1 MRLISN
7 EVENYGNTPVEWW
20 LTAFYTGRNLE
31 KDSDGVLY
39 RFHLSHNDL
48 DGLACHVV
56 STVYDCAMNRFEIP
70 LADLTDALQFKNWD
84 EIHVAHQRMPIQHS
98 ICEAGA
104 KNVKEALHQI
114 FESCCRSVFYKP
126 VGPKDQII
134 LLITDLGGITDSMFD
149 EFYEAYGDRFQAI
162 VIDHHLSTTPDQ
174 GKCNPNQ
181 IFWYVT
187 GYQEGNLQSATKNL
201 FTATCG
207 SYNAAHPTSTTS
219 GRASKKQEMFV
230 KQLTEYVEAVSKY
243 DTGRW
248 GEWLDKK
255 TPDDVDLSVQH
266 QLFFNNISW
275 DSSADIFRR
284 VLISKYVQD
293 MIYLLSTEDYV
304 HTNRA
309 YWEIVRGNLN
319 ELHKEFY
326 DMRQLTLAYN
336 PHLTLTLKIDP
347 IDGVYNPA
355 TRHTIRLGDITTNVQ
370 PVNNRLHPLVTFGI
384 IELRK
389 DQSQTKEWKYFSLCS
404 RELMKKYKL
413 DLFILVDEPNGTV
426 SLRSMNNHGYEIDC
440 ANIAWRNGGG
450 GHKRAAGYP
459 IPKVE
464 VPEDADTDTEEDDAD
479 ADDLEDD
486 TEEAEDGGTV
496 KANADAV
503 SEDSEEELIPN
514 TSIGT
519 HVHWAG
525 YDWIVTHVVDPTMI
539 YMTMADVVPNWKVA
553 WNDLQD
559 ACTKFANQ
567 LTEEQKACLK
577 SVTAGNTSGKV
588 FVATSGQM
596 NGGFSYFNS
605 DDRRCV
611 KSVYWTSTEYGPNS
625 AWLVSALGSLYS
637 YGYGKSN
644 SIGFRPSVC
653 VDLTRHKAGDSGECG
668 ESSEDSGEELIL
680 NAYPPIGT
688 NVHWAGHNWI
698 VSHVT
703 SAEVYLTLNGI
714 DGNSTWD
721 NLQNACTIFANSLT
735 DAQKNC
741 LKSVTAG
748 NTNGKVFVATRDQMD
763 GDFNY
768 FNSNSHRRLNEVY
781 WTSTEYSSDNAWS
794 VITDGSLDTTY
805 AYFCHV
811 AKSDSRGFRPSV
823 CVDLTRH
830 DSGDSEGSDE
840 PKLNSE
846 LPDMSSLTIGN
857 TVMFADK
864 EWIVSH
870 KTDDTFYLTL
880 KGLSGNSTWDNLQE
894 NCTNFENSL
903 SEAQRRCLKHVT
915 AGNTSGK
922 VFVATKDQMEGD
934 FSYFNSDSRR
944 DIGDVY
950 WTSTEKTSRN
960 AWGVDSDGCLGKY
973 SYDKS
978 NSIGFRPSIAISTKE
993 VCNNHD
999 TSDESDDSKEE
1010 DSDEELVPVMDLNKA
1025 IRWAGINWRPLQQD
1039 DDLLYL
1045 TPYEPTDD
1053 LKLCTFSELEDVA
1066 AEWGAKHL
1074 SDSDQ
1079 SALVPIQINGKSY
1092 NVAPITLEHILN
1104 IPDARNAK
1112 FAQIS
1117 MPYGNVPYWT
1127 GSSAYN
1133 GGDTDDMVWCMN
1145 EKGQNVPVNKDAF
1158 LAFRPMICL
1167 HIINALVGNFDD
1179 EEKPIALT
1187 PNIPNAYPSIGK
1199 HVYWAGNDWIV
1210 THVDLKMVYMTLA
1223 DVVPEWHVTWDDLQE
1238 ACFEWAKK
1246 TFSAE
1251 ELKKLVPITCGNTH
1265 GKVWVAS
1272 KRLMETGLAYFAESE
1287 EHRTASCRYWT
1298 STEYSNVSAWNVDA
1312 NGEILE
1318 LNGIKTCQHGF
1329 RPSICMLRSNFGP
1342 EDRTVGHYEN
1352 AEIVNGCRTLIA
1364 TGMQVMWAN
1373 QRWIVSNIRPEI
1385 IMLTLAHS
1393 IPDLMD
1399 WEDLQDACNAWGNEN
1414 LGDQKSKLAYL
1425 LVGGICGKVFVATKS
1440 DMDGGFDYFT
1450 DDDKRCLG
1458 ECYWTSTKD
1467 ANGTTYYVDETG
1479 KIQSVSGQEMCSDI
1493 APKFTFRP
1501 TVAIWT
1507 KEFCNDHG
1515 VKVVSE

>member
-7 EVENYGNTPVEWW
+7 EFENYGNTPVEWW
-20 LTAFYTGRNLE
+20 LTAFYTGKNLE
-31 KDSDGVLY
+31 MDPDGVLY

-56 STVYDCAMNRFEIP
+56 STVYDCALNRFEIP
-70 LADLTDALQFKNWD
+70 LVDLTDALQYQKWD
-84 EIHVAHQRMPIQHS
+84 KTHYAHHRTPIRHS
-98 ICEAGA
+98 ICKAGA
-104 KNVKEALHQI
+104 ENVKETLHEI
-114 FESCCRSVFYKP
+114 FESCCRLGVYKP

-149 EFYEAYGDRFQAI
+149 EFYEEFGDRFQVI
-162 VIDHHLSTTPDQ
+162 VIDHHLSTTPER
-174 GKCNPNQ
+174 GKCDPNQ

-201 FTATCG
+201 FTATYG
-207 SYNAAHPTSTTS
+207 SYDAAHATSTNS
-219 GRASKKQEMFV
+219 GRVSKKQETFV

-248 GEWLDKK
+248 GEWLDRK

-319 ELHKEFY
+319 ELHKEFH
-326 DMRQLTLAYN
+326 DMLQLTLAYN

-370 PVNNRLHPLVTFGI
+370 PVNNHLHPLVTFGI

-389 DQSQTKEWKYFSLCS
+389 DQSPTKEWKYFSLCS

-426 SLRSMNNHGYEIDC
+426 SLRSMNNHGFEINC
-440 ANIAWRNGGG
+440 ADIARSNGGG

-459 IPKVE
+459 IPKTE
-464 VPEDADTDTEEDDAD
+464 VPENEDTDTNGAFSVEMGVIESTTWTRGEEDDTD
-479 ADDLEDD
+479 ADDWEDD
-486 TEEAEDGGTV
+486 TEEAEDGETEETEE
-496 KANADAV
+496 ADADDS
-503 SEDSEEELIPN
+503 SEDFEEELIPN

-539 YMTMADVVPNWKVA
+539 YMTMADVVPDWKVA
-553 WNDLQD
+553 WYNLQS
-559 ACTKFANQ
+559 ACTTFANQ

-577 SVTAGNTSGKV
+577 SVTAGNTSGIV
-588 FVATSGQM
+588 FVATKDQM
-596 NGGFSYFNS
+596 DGGFSYFNS
-605 DDRRCV
+605 NSRRQANNW
-611 KSVYWTSTEYGPNS
+611 YWTSTEYYS
-625 AWLVSALGSLYS
+625 AYAWGVFAVGGLDNDVN
-637 YGYGKSN
+637 KSD
-644 SIGFRPSVC
+644 SGGFRPSVC
-653 VDLTRHKAGDSGECG
+653 IDLTLYGSGDSGE
-668 ESSEDSGEELIL
+668 SD
-680 NAYPPIGT
+680 
-688 NVHWAGHNWI
+688 
-698 VSHVT
+698 
-703 SAEVYLTLNGI
+703 
-714 DGNSTWD
+714 
-721 NLQNACTIFANSLT
+721 
-735 DAQKNC
+735 
-741 LKSVTAG
+741 KS
-748 NTNGKVFVATRDQMD
+748 
-763 GDFNY
+763 
-768 FNSNSHRRLNEVY
+768 
-781 WTSTEYSSDNAWS
+781 
-794 VITDGSLDTTY
+794 
-805 AYFCHV
+805 
-811 AKSDSRGFRPSV
+811 
-823 CVDLTRH
+823 
-830 DSGDSEGSDE
+830 
-840 PKLNSE
+840 KLNPE

-857 TVMFADK
+857 TVMFAGK
-864 EWIVSH
+864 QWIVSRMT
-870 KTDDTFYLTL
+870 TDAYYLTL
-880 KGLSGNSTWDNLQE
+880 AGVLGNSTWDDLQK
-894 NCTNFENSL
+894 NCTDFANSL
-903 SEAQRRCLKHVT
+903 SEAQRRCLKSVT

-922 VFVATKDQMEGD
+922 VFVATRDQMNGG
-934 FSYFNSDSRR
+934 FSYFNIDSRR
-944 DIGDVY
+944 SVGSVY
-950 WTSTEKTSRN
+950 WTSSEIDSFD
-960 AWGVDSDGCLGKY
+960 AYGVDSDGYLGKY

-993 VCNNHD
+993 LCNGHD
-999 TSDESDDSKEE
+999 ISDELDDSKEE

-1053 LKLCTFSELEDVA
+1053 LKLCTFSELENVA

-1079 SALVPIQINGKSY
+1079 SVLVPIQINGKSY

-1127 GSSAYN
+1127 GSGAYN
-1133 GGDTDDMVWCMN
+1133 GGDTDDMVWCMD

-1167 HIINALVGNFDD
+1167 HITNALVGNLDD
-1179 EEKPIALT
+1179 EKPIALT

-1223 DVVPEWHVTWDDLQE
+1223 DVVPDWKVAWDDLQE
-1238 ACFEWAKK
+1238 TCYEWANK
-1246 TFSAE
+1246 TFSAKK
-1251 ELKKLVPITCGNTH
+1251 LKKLVPITCGNTH

-1287 EHRTASCRYWT
+1287 EHRAASCRYWT
-1298 STEYSNVSAWNVDA
+1298 STEYSNVSAWNVDV
-1312 NGEILE
+1312 NGDIFE

-1342 EDRTVGHYEN
+1342 EDRTVGHYDN
-1352 AEIVNGCRTLIA
+1352 TEIFNGCRTLIA

-1373 QRWIVSNIRPEI
+1373 QRWIVSNIQPEI

-1450 DDDKRCLG
+1450 DDNKRCLG

-1479 KIQSVSGQEMCSDI
+1479 KIQSVSGHAMCLDT

-1507 KEFCNDHG
+1507 KEFCNDQS
-1515 VKVVSE
+1515 VKVVGE

>member
-1 MRLISN
+1 MCTDGSLY
-7 EVENYGNTPVEWW
+7 NY
-20 LTAFYTGRNLE
+20 
-31 KDSDGVLY
+31 
-39 RFHLSHNDL
+39 
-48 DGLACHVV
+48 
-56 STVYDCAMNRFEIP
+56 VYYNKSRSGGFRPSVCI
-70 LADLTDALQFKNWD
+70 DLT
-84 EIHVAHQRMPIQHS
+84 
-98 ICEAGA
+98 
-104 KNVKEALHQI
+104 LHNSGDN
-114 FESCCRSVFYKP
+114 EGS
-126 VGPKDQII
+126 D
-134 LLITDLGGITDSMFD
+134 DS
-149 EFYEAYGDRFQAI
+149 
-162 VIDHHLSTTPDQ
+162 
-174 GKCNPNQ
+174 
-181 IFWYVT
+181 
-187 GYQEGNLQSATKNL
+187 
-201 FTATCG
+201 
-207 SYNAAHPTSTTS
+207 
-219 GRASKKQEMFV
+219 
-230 KQLTEYVEAVSKY
+230 
-243 DTGRW
+243 
-248 GEWLDKK
+248 
-255 TPDDVDLSVQH
+255 
-266 QLFFNNISW
+266 
-275 DSSADIFRR
+275 
-284 VLISKYVQD
+284 
-293 MIYLLSTEDYV
+293 
-304 HTNRA
+304 
-309 YWEIVRGNLN
+309 
-319 ELHKEFY
+319 
-326 DMRQLTLAYN
+326 
-336 PHLTLTLKIDP
+336 
-347 IDGVYNPA
+347 
-355 TRHTIRLGDITTNVQ
+355 
-370 PVNNRLHPLVTFGI
+370 
-384 IELRK
+384 
-389 DQSQTKEWKYFSLCS
+389 
-404 RELMKKYKL
+404 
-413 DLFILVDEPNGTV
+413 
-426 SLRSMNNHGYEIDC
+426 
-440 ANIAWRNGGG
+440 
-450 GHKRAAGYP
+450 
-459 IPKVE
+459 
-464 VPEDADTDTEEDDAD
+464 
-479 ADDLEDD
+479 
-486 TEEAEDGGTV
+486 
-496 KANADAV
+496 

-514 TSIGT
+514 SYPFPIGT
-519 HVHWAG
+519 RMHWAG
-525 YDWIVTHVVDPTMI
+525 YDWIVSHVELHMLYLTL
-539 YMTMADVVPNWKVA
+539 ADIVPD
-553 WNDLQD
+553 WNGTWDNLQD
-559 ACTKFANQ
+559 ACTTFANRF
-567 LTEEQKACLK
+567 TEAQKECLK

-588 FVATSGQM
+588 FVATKDQM
-596 NGGFSYFNS
+596 DGEFSYFNS
-605 DDRRCV
+605 DDRRRANNW
-611 KSVYWTSTEYGPNS
+611 YWTSTEAES
-625 AWLVSALGSLYS
+625 SLAWGVDTVGSL
-637 YGYGKSN
+637 GYINKSN
-644 SIGFRPSVC
+644 SLGFRPSLCIELNLNIGNMV
-653 VDLTRHKAGDSGECG
+653 TFAGKQW
-668 ESSEDSGEELIL
+668 
-680 NAYPPIGT
+680 
-688 NVHWAGHNWI
+688 V
-698 VSHVT
+698 VSHKT
-703 SAEVYLTLNGI
+703 ADSLYLTLNGVLS
-714 DGNSTWD
+714 DSTWD
-721 NLQNACTIFANSLT
+721 DLQNACTNFENSLT
-735 DAQKNC
+735 EAQKKC

-748 NTNGKVFVATRDQMD
+748 NTSGKVFVATRDQMD
-763 GDFNY
+763 GGFSY
-768 FNSNSHRRLNEVY
+768 FNSNSHRRLNDVY

-794 VITDGSLDTTY
+794 VCTDGSLDTTY
-805 AYFCHV
+805 TYFCHV
-811 AKSDSRGFRPSV
+811 AKSNSNGFRPSI

-830 DSGDSEGSDE
+830 KSGDSGESDE

-870 KTDDTFYLTL
+870 ETADTFYLTL
-880 KGLSGNSTWDNLQE
+880 KGVLGNSTWYDLQE
-894 NCTNFENSL
+894 NCTAFANSL
-903 SEAQRRCLKHVT
+903 SEAQKECLKSVT

-922 VFVATKDQMEGD
+922 VFVATKDQMNGD
-934 FSYFNSDSRR
+934 FSYFDSDSRCSVR
-944 DIGDVY
+944 DVY

-978 NSIGFRPSIAISTKE
+978 NSIGFRPSIAIWAKGF
-993 VCNNHD
+993 CNDHD
-999 TSDESDDSKEE
+999 ISDELDVSKEE
-1010 DSDEELVPVMDLNKA
+1010 DSDEEPIPVMDLNKA
-1025 IRWAGINWRPLQQD
+1025 ICWAGINWRPLQQD

-1167 HIINALVGNFDD
+1167 HITNALVSNLDD
-1179 EEKPIALT
+1179 EKPIALT
-1187 PNIPNAYPSIGK
+1187 HNIPNAYPSAGK

-1223 DVVPEWHVTWDDLQE
+1223 DVVPEWHVTWDDLQD
-1238 ACFEWAKK
+1238 ACYEWAKK
-1246 TFSAE
+1246 TFSVE

-1265 GKVWVAS
+1265 GKVWVVS

-1287 EHRTASCRYWT
+1287 EHRAASCRYWT

-1312 NGEILE
+1312 NGGIFE

-1373 QRWIVSNIRPEI
+1373 QRWIVSNIQPEI

-1425 LVGGICGKVFVATKS
+1425 VVGGICGTVFVATKS
-1440 DMDGGFDYFT
+1440 DMDGGFDYFK
-1450 DDDKRCLG
+1450 DDDSRCLG

-1507 KEFCNDHG
+1507 KEFCNDSG
-1515 VKVVSE
+1515 VKVVSD

>member
-1 MRLISN
+1 MRMISN
-7 EVENYGNTPVEWW
+7 HVEDYGNTPVEQW
-20 LTAFYTGRNLE
+20 LTAFYTGKNLE
-31 KDSDGVLY
+31 KDPDGVLY

-48 DGLACHVV
+48 DGLACHVI
-56 STVYDCAMNRFEIP
+56 STVYDCALNRFEIP
-70 LADLTDALQFKNWD
+70 LADLTDALQYKNWE
-84 EIHVAHQRMPIQHS
+84 EIHVAHHRTPIRHS

-104 KNVKEALHQI
+104 KNVKEALHKI
-114 FESCCRSVFYKP
+114 FKSCCQSIFYKP

-149 EFYEAYGDRFQAI
+149 EFYEEFGDRFQVI
-162 VIDHHLSTTPDQ
+162 VIDHHLSTTPEL
-174 GKCNPNQ
+174 GKCDPNQ

-201 FTATCG
+201 FMATHNPDASNNTA
-207 SYNAAHPTSTTS
+207 SE
-219 GRASKKQEMFV
+219 KQKVFT

-248 GEWLDKK
+248 GEWLDRK

-266 QLFFNNISW
+266 QLYFNHRSW
-275 DSSADIFRR
+275 DMENVFHYTIMQN
-284 VLISKYVQD
+284 YVED
-293 MIYLLSTEDYV
+293 MIHLLCMEDYV
-304 HTNRA
+304 HTDLQYRK
-309 YWEIVRGNLN
+309 IVSNNLN
-319 ELHKEFY
+319 ELHKEFH
-326 DMRQLTLAYN
+326 DMFLLTLVYN
-336 PHLTLTLKIDP
+336 PHVTLTLKIDP

-389 DQSQTKEWKYFSLCS
+389 DQGPTKEWKYFSLCS

-426 SLRSMNNHGYEIDC
+426 SLRSMNNHGYEINC
-440 ANIAWRNGGG
+440 ADIARRNGGG

-459 IPKVE
+459 IPKAD
-464 VPEDADTDTEEDDAD
+464 VPEDADTDTEKYD
-479 ADDLEDD
+479 ADDWEDD
-486 TEEAEDGGTV
+486 TEEAEDDETEE
-496 KANADAV
+496 ADADD
-503 SEDSEEELIPN
+503 SSEDSEEEEEDSEEELILNACP
-514 TSIGT
+514 SIGT
-519 HVHWAG
+519 HIQWAG
-525 YDWIVTHVVDPTMI
+525 YDWIVTHVVDTKMAYLI
-539 YMTMADVVPNWKVA
+539 YMTLADIVPNWKVT
-553 WNDLQD
+553 WDDLQN

-567 LTEEQKACLK
+567 LTEKQKACLK

-588 FVATSGQM
+588 FVATRDQM
-596 NGGFSYFNS
+596 AGGFSYF
-605 DDRRCV
+605 R
-611 KSVYWTSTEYGPNS
+611 
-625 AWLVSALGSLYS
+625 
-637 YGYGKSN
+637 SN
-644 SIGFRPSVC
+644 SS
-653 VDLTRHKAGDSGECG
+653 
-668 ESSEDSGEELIL
+668 
-680 NAYPPIGT
+680 
-688 NVHWAGHNWI
+688 
-698 VSHVT
+698 
-703 SAEVYLTLNGI
+703 
-714 DGNSTWD
+714 
-721 NLQNACTIFANSLT
+721 
-735 DAQKNC
+735 
-741 LKSVTAG
+741 
-748 NTNGKVFVATRDQMD
+748 
-763 GDFNY
+763 
-768 FNSNSHRRLNEVY
+768 RRLNGVY

-794 VITDGSLDTTY
+794 VITDESLNTTY
-805 AYFCHV
+805 TYFHHV
-811 AKSDSRGFRPSV
+811 SKSSSYGFRPSV
-823 CVDLTRH
+823 CVDLTLC
-830 DSGDSEGSDE
+830 DSGDNEGSDE
-840 PKLNSE
+840 PKLDPE
-846 LPDMSSLTIGN
+846 FPDMSSLTVGN

-870 KTDDTFYLTL
+870 KTADTFYLTL
-880 KGLSGNSTWDNLQE
+880 KGVLGDSTWDDLQ
-894 NCTNFENSL
+894 NACTNFENSL
-903 SEAQRRCLKHVT
+903 TEAQKNCLKSVT

-922 VFVATKDQMEGD
+922 VFVATRDQMNGG
-934 FSYFNSDSRR
+934 FSYFNIDSRR
-944 DIGDVY
+944 SVGSVY
-950 WTSTEKTSRN
+950 WTSSEIDSFD
-960 AWGVDSDGCLGKY
+960 AYGVDSDGYLGKY
-973 SYDKS
+973 SYSKS
-978 NSIGFRPSIAISTKE
+978 NSIGFRPSIAIWAKE
-993 VCNNHD
+993 LCNNHD
-999 TSDESDDSKEE
+999 TSDELDDSEAE
-1010 DSDEELVPVMDLNKA
+1010 GSDEEPIPVMDLNKA

-1112 FAQIS
+1112 YAQIS

-1133 GGDTDDMVWCMN
+1133 SGDTDDMVWCMN

-1187 PNIPNAYPSIGK
+1187 SNIPNAYPSAGT
-1199 HVYWAGNDWIV
+1199 HVHWAGNDWII

-1238 ACFEWAKK
+1238 ACYEWAKK

-1265 GKVWVAS
+1265 GKVWVVS

-1287 EHRTASCRYWT
+1287 EHRAASCRYWT

-1312 NGEILE
+1312 NGDIFE

-1425 LVGGICGKVFVATKS
+1425 VVGGICGKVFVATKS
-1440 DMDGGFDYFT
+1440 DMDGGFDYFK
-1450 DDDKRCLG
+1450 DDNSRCLG

-1467 ANGTTYYVDETG
+1467 ADGTTYYVDETG
-1479 KIQSVSGQEMCSDI
+1479 KIQSVSGQAMCLDT

-1507 KEFCNDHG
+1507 KEFCNDQSI
-1515 VKVVSE
+1515 KVVSD

>member
-1 MRLISN
+1 MKMISN
-7 EVENYGNTPVEWW
+7 HPEDYGNTPVEQW
-20 LTAFYTGRNLE
+20 LTAFYTGKNLE
-31 KDSDGVLY
+31 KDPDGVLY

-56 STVYDCAMNRFEIP
+56 STIYDCALNRFDIP
-70 LADLTDALQFKNWD
+70 LVDVTDALQYKNWE
-84 EIHVAHQRMPIQHS
+84 EIHNAHHRTPIRHS

-104 KNVKEALHQI
+104 KNIKEALHKI
-114 FESCCRSVFYKP
+114 FKSCCQSIFYKP

-149 EFYEAYGDRFQAI
+149 EFYVEFGDRFQAI
-162 VIDHHLSTTPDQ
+162 VIDHHLATTPEL
-174 GKCNPNQ
+174 GKCDPNQ

-201 FTATCG
+201 FTVT
-207 SYNAAHPTSTTS
+207 YDPD
-219 GRASKKQEMFV
+219 ASNNTASEKQKVFM

-248 GEWLDKK
+248 GEWLDRK

-266 QLFFNNISW
+266 QLYFNYRSW
-275 DSSADIFRR
+275 DTADVFHYTIMQN
-284 VLISKYVQD
+284 YVED
-293 MIYLLSTEDYV
+293 MIRLLCMEDYV
-304 HTNRA
+304 HNDLQYRK
-309 YWEIVRGNLN
+309 IVSNNLN
-319 ELHKEFY
+319 KLHKEFHG
-326 DMRQLTLAYN
+326 MFLLTLVYN
-336 PHLTLTLKIDP
+336 PHVTLTLKVDP
-347 IDGVYNPA
+347 INGVYNPA
-355 TRHTIRLGDITTNVQ
+355 TRHMIRLGDISTDVQ
-370 PVNNRLHPLVTFGI
+370 PINNPLHPLVTFGI
-384 IELRK
+384 IELHK

-413 DLFILVDEPNGTV
+413 DLFILVDEPTGTV
-426 SLRSMNNHGYEIDC
+426 SLRSMNNHGFEIDC

-464 VPEDADTDTEEDDAD
+464 VPEDADTNTEEDDAG
-479 ADDLEDD
+479 ADDWEDD
-486 TEEAEDGGTV
+486 TEEAEDDGTEE
-496 KANADAV
+496 ADADDS
-503 SEDSEEELIPN
+503 SEDSDEELILNACP
-514 TSIGT
+514 SIGT
-519 HVHWAG
+519 HVQWAG
-525 YDWIVTHVVDPTMI
+525 YDWIVSHVVDTKKEYLV
-539 YMTMADVVPNWKVA
+539 YMTLADVVPNWKVA

-567 LTEEQKACLK
+567 LTEKQKACLK

-588 FVATSGQM
+588 FVATKDQM

-605 DDRRCV
+605 NSRRNV
-611 KSVYWTSTEYGPNS
+611 GGYYWTSTEYN
-625 AWLVSALGSLYS
+625 
-637 YGYGKSN
+637 
-644 SIGFRPSVC
+644 
-653 VDLTRHKAGDSGECG
+653 
-668 ESSEDSGEELIL
+668 L
-680 NAYPPIGT
+680 N
-688 NVHWAGHNWI
+688 H
-698 VSHVT
+698 
-703 SAEVYLTLNGI
+703 
-714 DGNSTWD
+714 
-721 NLQNACTIFANSLT
+721 
-735 DAQKNC
+735 
-741 LKSVTAG
+741 
-748 NTNGKVFVATRDQMD
+748 
-763 GDFNY
+763 
-768 FNSNSHRRLNEVY
+768 
-781 WTSTEYSSDNAWS
+781 
-794 VITDGSLDTTY
+794 
-805 AYFCHV
+805 
-811 AKSDSRGFRPSV
+811 
-823 CVDLTRH
+823 
-830 DSGDSEGSDE
+830 
-840 PKLNSE
+840 
-846 LPDMSSLTIGN
+846 
-857 TVMFADK
+857 
-864 EWIVSH
+864 
-870 KTDDTFYLTL
+870 
-880 KGLSGNSTWDNLQE
+880 
-894 NCTNFENSL
+894 
-903 SEAQRRCLKHVT
+903 
-915 AGNTSGK
+915 
-922 VFVATKDQMEGD
+922 
-934 FSYFNSDSRR
+934 
-944 DIGDVY
+944 
-950 WTSTEKTSRN
+950 
-960 AWGVDSDGCLGKY
+960 AWGVDTVGSLILYDIQSY
-973 SYDKS
+973 SH
-978 NSIGFRPSIAISTKE
+978 GFRPSIAVCAKE
-993 VCNNHD
+993 LCTDHD
-999 TSDESDDSKEE
+999 IDDESDDSEEE
-1010 DSDEELVPVMDLNKA
+1010 DSDKELVPVMDLNKA

-1104 IPDARNAK
+1104 ILDARNVK
-1112 FAQIS
+1112 YAQIS

-1133 GGDTDDMVWCMN
+1133 DADTDDMVWCMN

-1187 PNIPNAYPSIGK
+1187 PNISNAYPSIGT
-1199 HVYWAGNDWIV
+1199 HVCWAGNDWIV

-1223 DVVPEWHVTWDDLQE
+1223 DVVPEWHVTWDDLQD

-1246 TFSAE
+1246 TFSVE

-1312 NGEILE
+1312 NGDIYN
-1318 LNGIKTCQHGF
+1318 LNGVKTCQRGF

-1352 AEIVNGCRTLIA
+1352 SEIFNGCRTLIT

-1373 QRWIVSNIRPEI
+1373 QRWIVSNINPDI

-1425 LVGGICGKVFVATKS
+1425 LVGGICGRVFVATKS
-1440 DMDGGFDYFT
+1440 DMDGGFDYFK

-1479 KIQSVSGQEMCSDI
+1479 KIQSVSGQEMCLDT

-1507 KEFCNDHG
+1507 REFCNDQG
-1515 VKVVSE
+1515 VTVVSD

>member
-1 MRLISN
+1 MRMISN
-7 EVENYGNTPVEWW
+7 HPEDYGNTPVEQW
-20 LTAFYTGRNLE
+20 LTAFYTGKNL
-31 KDSDGVLY
+31 KKLDPDGVLY

-48 DGLACHVV
+48 DGLACHVI
-56 STVYDCAMNRFEIP
+56 STVYDCALNRFEIP
-70 LADLTDALQFKNWD
+70 LVELTDALQYKNWE
-84 EIHVAHQRMPIQHS
+84 EIHVAHHRTPIRHS

-104 KNVKEALHQI
+104 KNIKEALHKI
-114 FESCCRSVFYKP
+114 FKSCCQSIFYKP

-149 EFYEAYGDRFQAI
+149 EFYEEFGDRFQVI
-162 VIDHHLSTTPDQ
+162 VIDHHLATTPDR
-174 GKCNPNQ
+174 GKCDPNQ

-187 GYQEGNLQSATKNL
+187 GYQEGSLQSAAKNL
-201 FTATCG
+201 FTVTYG
-207 SYNAAHPTSTTS
+207 PD
-219 GRASKKQEMFV
+219 ASNNTASEKQNVFV

-248 GEWLDKK
+248 GEWLDRK

-266 QLFFNNISW
+266 QLYFNHRSW
-275 DSSADIFRR
+275 DMANVFHYTIMQN
-284 VLISKYVQD
+284 YVED
-293 MIYLLSTEDYV
+293 MIHLLCMEDYV
-304 HTNRA
+304 HKDLQ
-309 YWEIVRGNLN
+309 YQKIVSNNLN
-319 ELHKEFY
+319 KLHKEFH
-326 DMRQLTLAYN
+326 DMFQLTLVYN
-336 PHLTLTLKIDP
+336 PHVTLTLKIDP
-347 IDGVYNPA
+347 INGVYNPA
-355 TRHTIRLGDITTNVQ
+355 TRHTIRLGDISADVQ
-370 PVNNRLHPLVTFGI
+370 PVNNPLHPLVTFGI
-384 IELRK
+384 IELHK
-389 DQSQTKEWKYFSLCS
+389 DQRHTKEWKYFSLCS

-413 DLFILVDEPNGTV
+413 DLFILVDEPSGTV
-426 SLRSMNNHGYEIDC
+426 SLRSIDNHGFEINC
-440 ANIAWRNGGG
+440 ADIARRNGGG

-486 TEEAEDGGTV
+486 TEEVEDDGTEE
-496 KANADAV
+496 ANADD
-503 SEDSEEELIPN
+503 SSEDSEEEDSEEELISSACP
-514 TSIGT
+514 SIGT
-519 HVHWAG
+519 HVQWAG
-525 YDWIVTHVVDPTMI
+525 YDWIVSHVVDTKNEYLV
-539 YMTMADVVPNWKVA
+539 YMTLADVVPNWKVA
-553 WNDLQD
+553 WSDLQD
-559 ACTKFANQ
+559 TCTKFANQ
-567 LTEEQKACLK
+567 LTEKQKACLK

-588 FVATSGQM
+588 FVATYGQM

-605 DDRRCV
+605 NDRRCV
-611 KSVYWTSTEYGPNS
+611 RSIYWTSTEYGSFS
-625 AWLVSALGSLYS
+625 AWLVSALGSLYY
-637 YGYGKSN
+637 YGDKSDTR
-644 SIGFRPSVC
+644 GFRPSVC
-653 VDLTRHKAGDSGECG
+653 VDLTRHKSDDSGERD
-668 ESSEDSGEELIL
+668 ESGEDSGEELIL

-721 NLQNACTIFANSLT
+721 NLQENCTNFANSLSE
-735 DAQKNC
+735 AQRSC

-748 NTNGKVFVATRDQMD
+748 NTSGIVFVATKDQMD
-763 GDFNY
+763 GGFSY
-768 FNSNSHRRLNEVY
+768 FNSDSRRQANNWY
-781 WTSTEYSSDNAWS
+781 WTSTEYNSYDAWYVES
-794 VITDGSLDTTY
+794 DGSLNGFD
-805 AYFCHV
+805 FNESSSV
-811 AKSDSRGFRPSV
+811 GFRPSV
-823 CVDLTRH
+823 CIDLTLH
-830 DSGDSEGSDE
+830 NSGDSEGSDE

-870 KTDDTFYLTL
+870 ETVDSFYLTL
-880 KGLSGNSTWDNLQE
+880 KGVLGNSTWYDLQE

-903 SEAQRRCLKHVT
+903 SEAQRRCLKSVT

-922 VFVATKDQMEGD
+922 VFVATKEQMNGG
-934 FSYFNSDSRR
+934 FSYFDSDSRCSVK
-944 DIGDVY
+944 DVY

-960 AWGVDSDGCLGKY
+960 AWGVDSDGSLGKY

-978 NSIGFRPSIAISTKE
+978 NSIGFRPSIAISIKE
-993 VCNNHD
+993 LCNNHD
-999 TSDESDDSKEE
+999 TSDESDDSEKE
-1010 DSDEELVPVMDLNKA
+1010 DSDEELIPVMDLNKA

-1053 LKLCTFSELEDVA
+1053 LKLCTFSELENVA

-1187 PNIPNAYPSIGK
+1187 PNISNAYPSTGMHI
-1199 HVYWAGNDWIV
+1199 YWAGNDWIV

-1238 ACFEWAKK
+1238 ACYEWAKK

-1265 GKVWVAS
+1265 GKVWVVS

-1312 NGEILE
+1312 NGDIFE

-1342 EDRTVGHYEN
+1342 EDRTVCHYEN
-1352 AEIVNGCRTLIA
+1352 TEIVNGCRTLIA

-1425 LVGGICGKVFVATKS
+1425 LVGGTCGKVFVATKS
-1440 DMDGGFDYFT
+1440 DMDGGFDYFK

-1479 KIQSVSGQEMCSDI
+1479 KIQSVSGQAMCLDT

-1507 KEFCNDHG
+1507 KEFCNDQG
-1515 VKVVSE
+1515 VTVVSD

>member
-1 MRLISN
+1 MRMISN
-7 EVENYGNTPVEWW
+7 HPEDYGNTPVEQW
-20 LTAFYTGRNLE
+20 LTAFYTGKNL
-31 KDSDGVLY
+31 KKLDPDGVLY

-48 DGLACHVV
+48 DGLACHVI
-56 STVYDCAMNRFEIP
+56 STVYDCALNRFEIP
-70 LADLTDALQFKNWD
+70 LVELTDALQYKNWE
-84 EIHVAHQRMPIQHS
+84 EIHIAHHRTPIRHS

-104 KNVKEALHQI
+104 KNVKEALHKI
-114 FESCCRSVFYKP
+114 FKSCCQSIFYKP

-149 EFYEAYGDRFQAI
+149 EFYEEFGDRFQVI
-162 VIDHHLSTTPDQ
+162 VIDHHLATTPDR
-174 GKCNPNQ
+174 GKCDPNQ

-187 GYQEGNLQSATKNL
+187 GYQEGSLQSAAKNL
-201 FTATCG
+201 FTVTYG
-207 SYNAAHPTSTTS
+207 PD
-219 GRASKKQEMFV
+219 ASNNTASEKQNVFV

-248 GEWLDKK
+248 GEWLDRK

-266 QLFFNNISW
+266 QLYFNHRSW
-275 DSSADIFRR
+275 DMENVFHYTIMQN
-284 VLISKYVQD
+284 YVED
-293 MIYLLSTEDYV
+293 MIHLLCMKDYV
-304 HTNRA
+304 HTDLQYRK
-309 YWEIVRGNLN
+309 IVSNNLN
-319 ELHKEFY
+319 KLHKEFH
-326 DMRQLTLAYN
+326 DMFLLTLVYN
-336 PHLTLTLKIDP
+336 PHVTLTLKIDP

-370 PVNNRLHPLVTFGI
+370 PVNNPLHPLVTFGI
-384 IELRK
+384 VELHK

-413 DLFILVDEPNGTV
+413 DLFILVDEPSGTV
-426 SLRSMNNHGYEIDC
+426 SLRSMDNHGFEINC
-440 ANIAWRNGGG
+440 ANIARHNGGG

-464 VPEDADTDTEEDDAD
+464 VPEDDDTDTEEYDAED
-479 ADDLEDD
+479 AEDWEDD
-486 TEEAEDGGTV
+486 TEEAEDDGTEE
-496 KANADAV
+496 ANAD
-503 SEDSEEELIPN
+503 
-514 TSIGT
+514 
-519 HVHWAG
+519 
-525 YDWIVTHVVDPTMI
+525 
-539 YMTMADVVPNWKVA
+539 
-553 WNDLQD
+553 
-559 ACTKFANQ
+559 
-567 LTEEQKACLK
+567 
-577 SVTAGNTSGKV
+577 
-588 FVATSGQM
+588 
-596 NGGFSYFNS
+596 
-605 DDRRCV
+605 
-611 KSVYWTSTEYGPNS
+611 
-625 AWLVSALGSLYS
+625 
-637 YGYGKSN
+637 
-644 SIGFRPSVC
+644 
-653 VDLTRHKAGDSGECG
+653 
-668 ESSEDSGEELIL
+668 ESSEGSGEELIL

-703 SAEVYLTLNGI
+703 STEVYLTLNGI
-714 DGNSTWD
+714 DGKSTWD
-721 NLQNACTIFANSLT
+721 NLQNACTTFANSLT
-735 DAQKNC
+735 EEQKAC
-741 LKSVTAG
+741 LKS
-748 NTNGKVFVATRDQMD
+748 
-763 GDFNY
+763 
-768 FNSNSHRRLNEVY
+768 
-781 WTSTEYSSDNAWS
+781 
-794 VITDGSLDTTY
+794 
-805 AYFCHV
+805 
-811 AKSDSRGFRPSV
+811 
-823 CVDLTRH
+823 
-830 DSGDSEGSDE
+830 
-840 PKLNSE
+840 
-846 LPDMSSLTIGN
+846 
-857 TVMFADK
+857 
-864 EWIVSH
+864 
-870 KTDDTFYLTL
+870 
-880 KGLSGNSTWDNLQE
+880 
-894 NCTNFENSL
+894 
-903 SEAQRRCLKHVT
+903 VT

-922 VFVATKDQMEGD
+922 VFVATKDQMDGG
-934 FSYFNSDSRR
+934 FSYFNSNSRR
-944 DIGDVY
+944 SANNWY
-950 WTSTEKTSRN
+950 WTSTEYISFR
-960 AWGVDSDGCLGKY
+960 AWGVDADGSLYGNGY
-973 SYDKS
+973 QSGS
-978 NSIGFRPSIAISTKE
+978 VGFRPSIAISAKE
-993 VCNNHD
+993 LCNNHD
-999 TSDESDDSKEE
+999 TSDESDDSEKE
-1010 DSDEELVPVMDLNKA
+1010 DSDEELIPVMDLNKA
-1025 IRWAGINWRPLQQD
+1025 IRWAGINWRPFQQD

-1053 LKLCTFSELEDVA
+1053 LKLCTFSELENVA

-1187 PNIPNAYPSIGK
+1187 PNISNAYPSTGMHI
-1199 HVYWAGNDWIV
+1199 YWAGNDWIV

-1223 DVVPEWHVTWDDLQE
+1223 DVVPEWHVTWDDLQDT
-1238 ACFEWAKK
+1238 CYEWANK
-1246 TFSAE
+1246 TFSA
-1251 ELKKLVPITCGNTH
+1251 KKMKQLIPITCGNTH

-1287 EHRTASCRYWT
+1287 EHRAASCRYWT

-1312 NGEILE
+1312 NGDIFN

-1373 QRWIVSNIRPEI
+1373 QRWIVSNIQPEI

-1440 DMDGGFDYFT
+1440 DMDGGFDYFK
-1450 DDDKRCLG
+1450 DDNSRCLG

-1467 ANGTTYYVDETG
+1467 ADGTTYYVDETG

-1507 KEFCNDHG
+1507 KEFCNDQG

>member
-48 DGLACHVV
+48 DGLACHVI
-56 STVYDCAMNRFEIP
+56 STVYDCALNSVEIP
-70 LADLTDALQFKNWD
+70 LVDLTDALQYQNWD
-84 EIHVAHQRMPIQHS
+84 EVHVAHHRMPILHS
-98 ICEAGA
+98 ICKAGA
-104 KNVKEALHQI
+104 KNVAEALHEI

-149 EFYEAYGDRFQAI
+149 EFYDAYGDRFQAI
-162 VIDHHLSTTPDQ
+162 VIDHHLSTTPDR
-174 GKCNPNQ
+174 GKCDPNQ

-201 FTATCG
+201 FTATYG

-219 GRASKKQEMFV
+219 GRASKKQERFV

-248 GEWLDKK
+248 GEWLDRK

-336 PHLTLTLKIDP
+336 PRLTLTLKIDP

-355 TRHTIRLGDITTNVQ
+355 TRHTIRLGDISADVHLI
-370 PVNNRLHPLVTFGI
+370 NNRMQPLVTFGI
-384 IELRK
+384 IELSK

-404 RELMKKYKL
+404 HELMKKYKL
-413 DLFILVDEPNGTV
+413 DLFILVDEPKGTV
-426 SLRSMNNHGYEIDC
+426 SLRSMDNHGFEIDC

-459 IPKVE
+459 IPKAE
-464 VPEDADTDTEEDDAD
+464 VPEDDDTDTEEYDAED
-479 ADDLEDD
+479 AEDWEDD
-486 TEEAEDGGTV
+486 TEEAEDDGTEE
-496 KANADAV
+496 ADADVV
-503 SEDSEEELIPN
+503 SEDSEEKNSDEELIPN

-519 HVHWAG
+519 HVQWAG
-525 YDWIVTHVVDPTMI
+525 YDWIVTHVVDPKTI
-539 YMTMADVVPNWKVA
+539 YMTMADVVPD
-553 WNDLQD
+553 WNGTWDNLQD
-559 ACTKFANQ
+559 ACTTFANRF
-567 LTEEQKACLK
+567 TEAQKNCLK

-588 FVATSGQM
+588 FVATKDQM
-596 NGGFSYFNS
+596 DGGFSYFNS
-605 DDRRCV
+605 NSRR
-611 KSVYWTSTEYGPNS
+611 KASDWYWTSTEGNS
-625 AWLVSALGSLYS
+625 DGAWFVLTVGSLRNY
-637 YGYGKSN
+637 YGKSY
-644 SIGFRPSVC
+644 SGGFRPSVC
-653 VDLTRHKAGDSGECG
+653 IDLSLYDSG
-668 ESSEDSGEELIL
+668 
-680 NAYPPIGT
+680 N
-688 NVHWAGHNWI
+688 
-698 VSHVT
+698 
-703 SAEVYLTLNGI
+703 
-714 DGNSTWD
+714 
-721 NLQNACTIFANSLT
+721 
-735 DAQKNC
+735 
-741 LKSVTAG
+741 
-748 NTNGKVFVATRDQMD
+748 
-763 GDFNY
+763 
-768 FNSNSHRRLNEVY
+768 
-781 WTSTEYSSDNAWS
+781 
-794 VITDGSLDTTY
+794 
-805 AYFCHV
+805 
-811 AKSDSRGFRPSV
+811 
-823 CVDLTRH
+823 
-830 DSGDSEGSDE
+830 SEGSDKPE
-840 PKLNSE
+840 LNPE
-846 LPDMSSLTIGN
+846 LPDMRSLTIGN

-870 KTDDTFYLTL
+870 ETADTFYLTL
-880 KGLSGNSTWDNLQE
+880 KGVLGNSTWYDLQE

-903 SEAQRRCLKHVT
+903 SEAQRRCLKNVT

-922 VFVATKDQMEGD
+922 VFVATKDQMNGD
-934 FSYFNSDSRR
+934 FSYFDSDSRCSVK
-944 DIGDVY
+944 DVY

-960 AWGVDSDGCLGKY
+960 AWGVDSDGSLGKY

-978 NSIGFRPSIAISTKE
+978 NSIGFRPSIAISIKE
-993 VCNNHD
+993 LCNDHD
-999 TSDESDDSKEE
+999 TSDELDDSEE
-1010 DSDEELVPVMDLNKA
+1010 EGSDEELVPVMNLNKA

-1066 AEWGAKHL
+1066 AEWGVKHL
-1074 SDSDQ
+1074 SDSDR

-1133 GGDTDDMVWCMN
+1133 DADTDDMIWCMN

-1187 PNIPNAYPSIGK
+1187 SNIPNAYPSAGK
-1199 HVYWAGNDWIV
+1199 HVYWAGNDWII
-1210 THVDLKMVYMTLA
+1210 THVNLKMVYMTLA

-1246 TFSAE
+1246 TFSVE
-1251 ELKKLVPITCGNTH
+1251 ELNKLVPIACGNTH

-1272 KRLMETGLAYFAESE
+1272 KRLMGTGLAYFAESE
-1287 EHRTASCRYWT
+1287 EHRAASCRYWT

-1312 NGEILE
+1312 NGDIFE

-1373 QRWIVSNIRPEI
+1373 QRWIVSNIQPEI

-1450 DDDKRCLG
+1450 DDDTRCLG

-1507 KEFCNDHG
+1507 KEFCNDNG
-1515 VKVVSE
+1515 VKVVGE

>member
-31 KDSDGVLY
+31 KDPDGVLY

-70 LADLTDALQFKNWD
+70 LDDMTDALQFKNWE
-84 EIHVAHQRMPIQHS
+84 EIHVAHRRMPIQHS
-98 ICEAGA
+98 ICKAGA
-104 KNVKEALHQI
+104 KNVAEALHEI

-149 EFYEAYGDRFQAI
+149 EFYDAYGDRFQAI
-162 VIDHHLSTTPDQ
+162 VIDHHLSTTPDR
-174 GKCNPNQ
+174 GKCDPNQ

-201 FTATCG
+201 FTATYG

-219 GRASKKQEMFV
+219 GRASKKQERFV

-248 GEWLDKK
+248 GEWLDRK

-389 DQSQTKEWKYFSLCS
+389 DQGPTKEWKYFSLCS
-404 RELMKKYKL
+404 RELMKKYML

-426 SLRSMNNHGYEIDC
+426 SLRSMDNHGYEIDC

-464 VPEDADTDTEEDDAD
+464 VPEDADTDTENYDAD

-496 KANADAV
+496 KADADAV
-503 SEDSEEELIPN
+503 SEDSDEELIPN

-553 WNDLQD
+553 WDDLQD

-588 FVATSGQM
+588 FVATSGQI

-748 NTNGKVFVATRDQMD
+748 NT
-763 GDFNY
+763 
-768 FNSNSHRRLNEVY
+768 
-781 WTSTEYSSDNAWS
+781 
-794 VITDGSLDTTY
+794 
-805 AYFCHV
+805 
-811 AKSDSRGFRPSV
+811 
-823 CVDLTRH
+823 
-830 DSGDSEGSDE
+830 
-840 PKLNSE
+840 
-846 LPDMSSLTIGN
+846 
-857 TVMFADK
+857 
-864 EWIVSH
+864 
-870 KTDDTFYLTL
+870 
-880 KGLSGNSTWDNLQE
+880 
-894 NCTNFENSL
+894 
-903 SEAQRRCLKHVT
+903 
-915 AGNTSGK
+915 SGK
-922 VFVATKDQMEGD
+922 VFVATKDQMDGG

-944 DIGDVY
+944 TANNWY
-950 WTSTEKTSRN
+950 WTSTEH
-960 AWGVDSDGCLGKY
+960 GSDDACFVYLDGSLNY
-973 SYDKS
+973 MYNSQS
-978 NSIGFRPSIAISTKE
+978 NSYGFRPS
-993 VCNNHD
+993 
-999 TSDESDDSKEE
+999 
-1010 DSDEELVPVMDLNKA
+1010 
-1025 IRWAGINWRPLQQD
+1025 
-1039 DDLLYL
+1039 
-1045 TPYEPTDD
+1045 
-1053 LKLCTFSELEDVA
+1053 VA
-1066 AEWGAKHL
+1066 L
-1074 SDSDQ
+1074 D
-1079 SALVPIQINGKSY
+1079 
-1092 NVAPITLEHILN
+1092 
-1104 IPDARNAK
+1104 
-1112 FAQIS
+1112 
-1117 MPYGNVPYWT
+1117 
-1127 GSSAYN
+1127 
-1133 GGDTDDMVWCMN
+1133 
-1145 EKGQNVPVNKDAF
+1145 
-1158 LAFRPMICL
+1158 
-1167 HIINALVGNFDD
+1167 
-1179 EEKPIALT
+1179 
-1187 PNIPNAYPSIGK
+1187 
-1199 HVYWAGNDWIV
+1199 
-1210 THVDLKMVYMTLA
+1210 
-1223 DVVPEWHVTWDDLQE
+1223 
-1238 ACFEWAKK
+1238 
-1246 TFSAE
+1246 
-1251 ELKKLVPITCGNTH
+1251 
-1265 GKVWVAS
+1265 
-1272 KRLMETGLAYFAESE
+1272 
-1287 EHRTASCRYWT
+1287 
-1298 STEYSNVSAWNVDA
+1298 
-1312 NGEILE
+1312 
-1318 LNGIKTCQHGF
+1318 
-1329 RPSICMLRSNFGP
+1329 
-1342 EDRTVGHYEN
+1342 
-1352 AEIVNGCRTLIA
+1352 
-1364 TGMQVMWAN
+1364 
-1373 QRWIVSNIRPEI
+1373 
-1385 IMLTLAHS
+1385 LTL
-1393 IPDLMD
+1393 L
-1399 WEDLQDACNAWGNEN
+1399 E
-1414 LGDQKSKLAYL
+1414 
-1425 LVGGICGKVFVATKS
+1425 
-1440 DMDGGFDYFT
+1440 
-1450 DDDKRCLG
+1450 
-1458 ECYWTSTKD
+1458 
-1467 ANGTTYYVDETG
+1467 
-1479 KIQSVSGQEMCSDI
+1479 
-1493 APKFTFRP
+1493 
-1501 TVAIWT
+1501 
-1507 KEFCNDHG
+1507 
-1515 VKVVSE
+1515 

>member
-1 MRLISN
+1 MRMISN
-7 EVENYGNTPVEWW
+7 HPEDYGNTPVEQW
-20 LTAFYTGRNLE
+20 LTAFYTGKNLE
-31 KDSDGVLY
+31 KDPDGVLY

-56 STVYDCAMNRFEIP
+56 STVYDCALNRFEIP
-70 LADLTDALQFKNWD
+70 LADLTDALQLRNWE
-84 EIHVAHQRMPIQHS
+84 EIHNAHHRTPIRHS

-104 KNVKEALHQI
+104 KNVKEALHKI
-114 FESCCRSVFYKP
+114 FKSCCQSIFYKP

-162 VIDHHLSTTPDQ
+162 VIDHHLSTTPDR
-174 GKCNPNQ
+174 GKCDPNQ

-187 GYQEGNLQSATKNL
+187 GYQEDNLQSATKNL
-201 FTATCG
+201 FTAT
-207 SYNAAHPTSTTS
+207 YNPD
-219 GRASKKQEMFV
+219 ASNNTASEKQKVFM

-248 GEWLDKK
+248 GEWLDRK

-266 QLFFNNISW
+266 QLYFNHRSW
-275 DSSADIFRR
+275 DTADVFHYTIMQN
-284 VLISKYVQD
+284 YVED
-293 MIYLLSTEDYV
+293 MIRLLCMEDYV
-304 HTNRA
+304 HNDLQYRK
-309 YWEIVRGNLN
+309 IVSNNLN
-319 ELHKEFY
+319 KLHKEFH
-326 DMRQLTLAYN
+326 DMFLLTLVYN
-336 PHLTLTLKIDP
+336 PHVTLTLKIDP

-370 PVNNRLHPLVTFGI
+370 PVNNPLHPLVTFGI
-384 IELRK
+384 VELHK

-404 RELMKKYKL
+404 HELMKKYKL
-413 DLFILVDEPNGTV
+413 DLFILVDEPKGTV
-426 SLRSMNNHGYEIDC
+426 SLRSMDNHGFEINC

-459 IPKVE
+459 IPNVE
-464 VPEDADTDTEEDDAD
+464 VPED
-479 ADDLEDD
+479 DD
-486 TEEAEDGGTV
+486 TEEVEDDGTEE
-496 KANADAV
+496 ADANDS
-503 SEDSEEELIPN
+503 SEDSDKELIPN

-519 HVHWAG
+519 HVQWAG
-525 YDWIVTHVVDPTMI
+525 YDWIVTHVVDPKTI

-611 KSVYWTSTEYGPNS
+611 RSIYWTSTEYGPNS

-644 SIGFRPSVC
+644 PIGFRPSVC
-653 VDLTRHKAGDSGECG
+653 VDLTRHKAGDSGECD
-668 ESSEDSGEELIL
+668 ESSEGSGEELVL

-703 SAEVYLTLNGI
+703 STEVYLTLNGI
-714 DGNSTWD
+714 DGKSTWD
-721 NLQNACTIFANSLT
+721 NLQNACTTFANSLT
-735 DAQKNC
+735 EAQKVR
-741 LKSVTAG
+741 LKHVTAG
-748 NTNGKVFVATRDQMD
+748 NTSGKVFVATRDQMD
-763 GDFNY
+763 GGFSY
-768 FNSNSHRRLNEVY
+768 FGSNSRRRLNGVY
-781 WTSTEYSSDNAWS
+781 WTSTEYSSDSAWS
-794 VITDGSLDTTY
+794 VITDESLDTTY
-805 AYFCHV
+805 AYFNHV
-811 AKSDSRGFRPSV
+811 TKSDTLGFRPSV

-830 DSGDSEGSDE
+830 DSGDSGKSDE
-840 PKLNSE
+840 SKLNSE
-846 LPDMSSLTIGN
+846 LPDMKSLSIGN
-857 TVMFADK
+857 TVTFADK

-870 KTDDTFYLTL
+870 ETADTFYLTL
-880 KGLSGNSTWDNLQE
+880 KGVLGNSTWYDLQE

-903 SEAQRRCLKHVT
+903 SEAQRRCLKNVT

-922 VFVATKDQMEGD
+922 VFVATKDQMNGD
-934 FSYFNSDSRR
+934 FSYFDSDSRCSVK
-944 DIGDVY
+944 DVY

-978 NSIGFRPSIAISTKE
+978 NSIGFRPSIAISTK
-993 VCNNHD
+993 VFCNDHD
-999 TSDESDDSKEE
+999 ISDESDDSEKE
-1010 DSDEELVPVMDLNKA
+1010 DSDEELIPVMDLNKA

-1179 EEKPIALT
+1179 EEKPIVLT

-1223 DVVPEWHVTWDDLQE
+1223 DVVPEWHVTWDDLQDT
-1238 ACFEWAKK
+1238 CYEWANK
-1246 TFSAE
+1246 TFSA
-1251 ELKKLVPITCGNTH
+1251 KKMKQLIPITCGNTH

-1287 EHRTASCRYWT
+1287 EHRAASCRYWT

-1312 NGEILE
+1312 NGDIFN

-1373 QRWIVSNIRPEI
+1373 QRWIVSNIQPEI

-1479 KIQSVSGQEMCSDI
+1479 KIQSVSGQAMCLDT

-1507 KEFCNDHG
+1507 KEFCNDQSI
-1515 VKVVSE
+1515 KVVSD

>member
-20 LTAFYTGRNLE
+20 LTAFYTGKNLE
-31 KDSDGVLY
+31 QDPDGLLY

-56 STVYDCAMNRFEIP
+56 STVYDCALNRFEIP
-70 LADLTDALQFKNWD
+70 LADLTDALQYRNW
-84 EIHVAHQRMPIQHS
+84 EEVYVAHHRTPIRHS

-149 EFYEAYGDRFQAI
+149 EFYDAYGDRFQAI
-162 VIDHHLSTTPDQ
+162 VIDHHLSTTPDR
-174 GKCNPNQ
+174 GKCDPNQ

-201 FTATCG
+201 FTATYG

-219 GRASKKQEMFV
+219 GRASKKQERFV

-248 GEWLDKK
+248 GEWLDRK

-336 PHLTLTLKIDP
+336 PRLTLTLKIDP

-355 TRHTIRLGDITTNVQ
+355 TRHTIRLGDISADVHLI
-370 PVNNRLHPLVTFGI
+370 NNRMQPLVTFGI
-384 IELRK
+384 IELSK

-404 RELMKKYKL
+404 HELMKKYKL
-413 DLFILVDEPNGTV
+413 DLFILVDEPKGTV
-426 SLRSMNNHGYEIDC
+426 SLRSMDNHGFEINC
-440 ANIAWRNGGG
+440 ADIARRNGGG

-459 IPKVE
+459 IPKAE
-464 VPEDADTDTEEDDAD
+464 VPEDDTDTNTEDDDAD
-479 ADDLEDD
+479 ADDWDDWEDD
-486 TEEAEDGGTV
+486 TEEAEDDETEE
-496 KANADAV
+496 ADADDS

-514 TSIGT
+514 AYPPVGT
-519 HVHWAG
+519 RVHWAG
-525 YDWIVTHVVDPTMI
+525 HNWIVSHVTSTEVYLTLNGIDGKSTW
-539 YMTMADVVPNWKVA
+539 DN
-553 WNDLQD
+553 LQN
-559 ACTKFANQ
+559 ACTTFANS
-567 LTEEQKACLK
+567 LTEAQKACLK

-588 FVATSGQM
+588 FVAT
-596 NGGFSYFNS
+596 
-605 DDRRCV
+605 
-611 KSVYWTSTEYGPNS
+611 K
-625 AWLVSALGSLYS
+625 
-637 YGYGKSN
+637 
-644 SIGFRPSVC
+644 
-653 VDLTRHKAGDSGECG
+653 
-668 ESSEDSGEELIL
+668 
-680 NAYPPIGT
+680 
-688 NVHWAGHNWI
+688 
-698 VSHVT
+698 
-703 SAEVYLTLNGI
+703 
-714 DGNSTWD
+714 
-721 NLQNACTIFANSLT
+721 
-735 DAQKNC
+735 
-741 LKSVTAG
+741 
-748 NTNGKVFVATRDQMD
+748 DQMD
-763 GDFNY
+763 GGFNY

-805 AYFCHV
+805 AYFYHV
-811 AKSDSRGFRPSV
+811 AKSDSNGFRPSV

-830 DSGDSEGSDE
+830 DSGDSEGSDK

-950 WTSTEKTSRN
+950 WTSTENTSRN
-960 AWGVDSDGCLGKY
+960 AWGVDSNGYLGKY
-973 SYDKS
+973 SYSKS
-978 NSIGFRPSIAISTKE
+978 NSIGFRPSIAIRAKE
-993 VCNNHD
+993 LCNDHD
-999 TSDESDDSKEE
+999 ISDELDDSKSKEE
-1010 DSDEELVPVMDLNKA
+1010 DSGEELIPVMDLNKA

-1053 LKLCTFSELEDVA
+1053 LKLCTFSELKDVA

-1074 SDSDQ
+1074 SNSDQ

-1104 IPDARNAK
+1104 ILDARNAK
-1112 FAQIS
+1112 HAQIC

-1223 DVVPEWHVTWDDLQE
+1223 DVVPEWHVTWDDLQD
-1238 ACFEWAKK
+1238 ACYEWANK
-1246 TFSAE
+1246 TFSA
-1251 ELKKLVPITCGNTH
+1251 KKMKQLIPITCGNTH

-1287 EHRTASCRYWT
+1287 EHRAASCRYWT

-1312 NGEILE
+1312 NGDIFN
-1318 LNGIKTCQHGF
+1318 LNGVKTCQHGF

-1373 QRWIVSNIRPEI
+1373 QRWIVSNIKPEI
-1385 IMLTLAHS
+1385 IMLTLAYS
-1393 IPDLMD
+1393 VSDLMD

-1425 LVGGICGKVFVATKS
+1425 VVGGIYGTVFVATKS
-1440 DMDGGFDYFT
+1440 DMDGGFDYFK

-1479 KIQSVSGQEMCSDI
+1479 KIQSVSGQEMCSDT

-1507 KEFCNDHG
+1507 KEFCNDHC
-1515 VKVVSE
+1515 VKVVSD

>member
-1 MRLISN
+1 MRMISN
-7 EVENYGNTPVEWW
+7 HIEDYGNTPVEQW
-20 LTAFYTGRNLE
+20 LTAFYTGKNLE
-31 KDSDGVLY
+31 KDPDGVLY

-56 STVYDCAMNRFEIP
+56 STVYDCALNRFEIP
-70 LADLTDALQFKNWD
+70 LVDLTDALQYKNWE
-84 EIHVAHQRMPIQHS
+84 EIHVAHHRTPIRHS

-104 KNVKEALHQI
+104 KNIKEALHKI
-114 FESCCRSVFYKP
+114 FKSCCQSIFYKP
-126 VGPKDQII
+126 VGPKDRII

-149 EFYEAYGDRFQAI
+149 EFYEAYGDRFQVI
-162 VIDHHLSTTPDQ
+162 VIDHHLSTTPER
-174 GKCNPNQ
+174 GKCDPNQ

-201 FTATCG
+201 FTVT
-207 SYNAAHPTSTTS
+207 YNPD
-219 GRASKKQEMFV
+219 ASNNTASEKQKVFM

-248 GEWLDKK
+248 GEWLYRK

-266 QLFFNNISW
+266 QLYFNHRSW
-275 DSSADIFRR
+275 DMENVFHYTIMQN
-284 VLISKYVQD
+284 YVED
-293 MIYLLSTEDYV
+293 MIHLLCMEDYV
-304 HTNRA
+304 HKDLQYRK
-309 YWEIVRGNLN
+309 IVSNNLN
-319 ELHKEFY
+319 KLHKEFH
-326 DMRQLTLAYN
+326 DMFQLTLVYN

-347 IDGVYNPA
+347 INGVYNPA

-370 PVNNRLHPLVTFGI
+370 PVNNSLHPLVTFGI
-384 IELRK
+384 IELSK

-426 SLRSMNNHGYEIDC
+426 SLRSMNNHGFEIDC

-464 VPEDADTDTEEDDAD
+464 VPEDDDTDTEEYDAED
-479 ADDLEDD
+479 AEDWEDD
-486 TEEAEDGGTV
+486 TEEAEDDGTEE
-496 KANADAV
+496 ANADVV
-503 SEDSEEELIPN
+503 SEDSEEEDSEEELISSACP
-514 TSIGT
+514 SIGT

-539 YMTMADVVPNWKVA
+539 YMTMADVVPDWKVA

-559 ACTKFANQ
+559 TCTKFANQ
-567 LTEEQKACLK
+567 LTEEQKNCLK

-588 FVATSGQM
+588 FVAT
-596 NGGFSYFNS
+596 
-605 DDRRCV
+605 
-611 KSVYWTSTEYGPNS
+611 
-625 AWLVSALGSLYS
+625 
-637 YGYGKSN
+637 
-644 SIGFRPSVC
+644 
-653 VDLTRHKAGDSGECG
+653 
-668 ESSEDSGEELIL
+668 
-680 NAYPPIGT
+680 
-688 NVHWAGHNWI
+688 
-698 VSHVT
+698 
-703 SAEVYLTLNGI
+703 
-714 DGNSTWD
+714 
-721 NLQNACTIFANSLT
+721 
-735 DAQKNC
+735 
-741 LKSVTAG
+741 
-748 NTNGKVFVATRDQMD
+748 RDQMD
-763 GDFNY
+763 GGFSY
-768 FNSNSHRRLNEVY
+768 FNSNSHRRLNGVY

-794 VITDGSLDTTY
+794 VITDESLNTTY
-805 AYFCHV
+805 TYFHHV
-811 AKSDSRGFRPSV
+811 AKSSSYGFRPSV

-830 DSGDSEGSDE
+830 DSGDSGESDKPE
-840 PKLNSE
+840 LNPE
-846 LPDMSSLTIGN
+846 LPDMRSLTIGN

-870 KTDDTFYLTL
+870 ETADTFYLTL
-880 KGLSGNSTWDNLQE
+880 NGVLGNSTWYDLQE

-903 SEAQRRCLKHVT
+903 SEEQRRCLKSVT

-922 VFVATKDQMEGD
+922 VFVATKDQMNGD
-934 FSYFNSDSRR
+934 FSYFDSDSRCSIR
-944 DIGDVY
+944 DVY

-960 AWGVDSDGCLGKY
+960 AWGVDSDGSLGKY

-978 NSIGFRPSIAISTKE
+978 NSIGFRPSIAISIKE
-993 VCNNHD
+993 LCNNHD
-999 TSDESDDSKEE
+999 TSDESDDSEKE
-1010 DSDEELVPVMDLNKA
+1010 DSDEELIPVMDLNKA

-1053 LKLCTFSELEDVA
+1053 LKLCTFSELENVA

-1187 PNIPNAYPSIGK
+1187 PNISNAYPSTGMHI
-1199 HVYWAGNDWIV
+1199 YWAGNDWIV

-1238 ACFEWAKK
+1238 ACYEWANK
-1246 TFSAE
+1246 TFSA
-1251 ELKKLVPITCGNTH
+1251 KKMKQLIPITCGNTH

-1312 NGEILE
+1312 NGDIFE

-1342 EDRTVGHYEN
+1342 EDRTVCHYEN
-1352 AEIVNGCRTLIA
+1352 TEIVNGCRTLIA

-1425 LVGGICGKVFVATKS
+1425 LVGGTCGKVFVATKS
-1440 DMDGGFDYFT
+1440 DMDGGFDYFK

-1479 KIQSVSGQEMCSDI
+1479 KIQSVSGQAMCLDT

-1507 KEFCNDHG
+1507 KEFCNDQG
-1515 VKVVSE
+1515 VTVVSD